1 MVTAIARSVPV
12 FALAILGLSLTCE
25 ARAQEPSG
33 RAVEVLPDVVATR
46 AGTARTLVALQ
57 PIFMGDRIQTGS
69 NGQAQLLFADNTR
82 LVVGAGSSLLIEKYL
97 LQSASASTVSNF
109 SVNALRGSF
118 RFITGD
124 SPKPSYA
131 IKTPTATIGIRGTE
145 FDLAVRPDGQTQFV
159 LLSGAATVCGGGQC
173 VEALSACTM
182 IEVPRGGTPRAI
194 VSEAERDRRLRA
206 DFPYVTDRVAA
217 VRQDFRA
224 AVGACADSRAKLDAT
239 IQFAVLPVA
248 PPPAQLLRLAGRV
261 PPPCGPVCRPY
272 PSRLRGPGCR
282 PSDASRA
289 AACPCDPRPCGGPG
303 RGSAL
308 ASCRHSA
315 SAAFASRGHSASHPA
330 WQSRQQ

>member
-46 AGTARTLVALQ
+46 AGTSRTLVALQ

-69 NGQAQLLFADNTR
+69 SGQAQLLFADNTR
-82 LVVGAGSSLLIEKYL
+82 LVVGPGSSLLIEKYL
-97 LQSASASTVSNF
+97 LQNASTSTVSNF

-159 LLSGAATVCGGGQC
+159 LLSGQATV
-173 VEALSACTM
+173 
-182 IEVPRGGTPRAI
+182 
-194 VSEAERDRRLRA
+194 
-206 DFPYVTDRVAA
+206 
-217 VRQDFRA
+217 
-224 AVGACADSRAKLDAT
+224 
-239 IQFAVLPVA
+239 
-248 PPPAQLLRLAGRV
+248 
-261 PPPCGPVCRPY
+261 
-272 PSRLRGPGCR
+272 
-282 PSDASRA
+282 
-289 AACPCDPRPCGGPG
+289 
-303 RGSAL
+303 
-308 ASCRHSA
+308 
-315 SAAFASRGHSASHPA
+315 
-330 WQSRQQ
+330 